1 MKLCKSVALLVFEA
15 SYLCCLSPSRAWSV
29 AVSTSCLRRPWSWS
43 CRHNE
48 FSPWLSGWRSLVVV
62 KWLYMRMQLLHA
74 NWCFFV
80 WRFNTSVIHPAIIK
94 LGVQYM
100 DGVISGSNAR
110 CISLL
115 NAMKE
120 VCLNFC

>member
-1 MKLCKSVALLVFEA
+1 LNGDYRIVF
-15 SYLCCLSPSRAWSV
+15 
-29 AVSTSCLRRPWSWS
+29 VS
-43 CRHNE
+43 
-48 FSPWLSGWRSLVVV
+48 
-62 KWLYMRMQLLHA
+62 
-74 NWCFFV
+74 
-80 WRFNTSVIHPAIIK
+80 RFNSSVVHPAIIK

-120 VCLNFC
+120 VCSIFCQLLSSLLSVLLSYVLLVRDSMYAEHTICCHSSICPSVHPSVTQVDRSKTVEDHATFTTE